1 MDCWMDGHLNRRMD
15 GQMGGQTYPLI
26 DAQLELLPA
35 SNAETDGWM
44 TDQ

>member
-1 MDCWMDGHLNRRMD
+1 MDCWMDGHLNRWMD

-26 DAQLELLPA
+26 DAHIVLPPA
-35 SNAETDGWM
+35 SSAETDGRM